1 MEVAATTSKAAA
13 SVTPGAG
20 PSTAKNKKSRK
31 QFLSEER
38 IGDSR
43 SEGEQGEVV
52 GIQLEQVANGELNV
66 GWKGAGRWV
75 LTGDLRD

>member
-1 MEVAATTSKAAA
+1 VN
-13 SVTPGAG
+13 VGG
-20 PSTAKNKKSRK
+20 
-31 QFLSEER
+31 ER
-38 IGDSR
+38 GRLLQSGG
-43 SEGEQGEVV
+43 GEQGEVV